1 MGTTINLEID
11 GKEIKAKEGFTI
23 LKAAREANIDIPT
36 LCHHEKLAAYG
47 ACRICS
53 VEVEKGG
60 SSKVVVAC
68 GYPVEEGIKVKTR
81 SPRIDKIRK
90 VILELIAPA
99 LSGDGMGAIKALAV
113 EYKADVD
120 RFMSRYKAKPTRC
133 LLCGQCVRYCSEVVL
148 RNAIGFVGRGIGRR
162 VVFFPERASGYCSTC
177 QQCFSVCPTGKI
189 ASETTGDVFP
199 GFSID
204 DYLAGKM
211 S

>member
-1 MGTTINLEID
+1 MADTVTLEID
-11 GKEIKAKEGFTI
+11 DKKVTADKGSSI
-23 LKAAREANIDIPT
+23 LKAAQAAGMDIPT
-36 LCHHEKLAAYG
+36 LCHNEKLADYG
-47 ACRICS
+47 ACRFCS

-60 SSKVVVAC
+60 RTRVVVAC

-81 SPRIDKIRK
+81 SPRIDNIRK
-90 VILELIAPA
+90 VILELIAPT
-99 LSGDGMGAIKALAV
+99 LSGPGMLTIKALAR

-120 RFMSRYKAKPTRC
+120 RFMPRFMGKPTRC
-133 LLCGQCVRYCSEVVL
+133 ILCGQCVRTCSEVVG
-148 RNAIGFVGRGIGRR
+148 RNAIGFVGRGVGRR
-162 VVFFPERASGYCSTC
+162 VVFFPERASGFCAGC

-204 DYLAGKM
+204 DYLAGRM